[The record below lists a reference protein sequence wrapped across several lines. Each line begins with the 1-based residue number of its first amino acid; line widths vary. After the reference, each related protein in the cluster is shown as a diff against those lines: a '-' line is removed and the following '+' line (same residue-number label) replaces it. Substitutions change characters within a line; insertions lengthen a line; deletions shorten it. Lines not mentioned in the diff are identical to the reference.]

1 MSTISDFGITPFVGG
16 RPTHKPKGKN
26 AFPSDRCREP
36 GHGDHHFR
44 HCPDRT
50 TAKERFRDKKPPR
63 SEDVGPTNGGNR
75 EPAYIKES
83 DKQPASILK
92 KGSSRKNSKS
102 PIQYSDAVKHGEAM
116 SSNTVQSR
124 NTDTRKPAKVTP
136 AHKGKGGRGST
147 RGGTSWLKWG
157 EGEEPYSTHSG
168 TWEGDPPI
176 HTMDHNSEG
185 HAVKLKVVPIGTGVN
200 FKGLVKLK
208 FGTMKPTIM
217 LTITALR
224 GH

>member
-1 MSTISDFGITPFVGG
+1 M
-16 RPTHKPKGKN
+16 GKQCPPIPYN
-26 AFPSDRCREP
+26 PVIRIRENLRRSLPLTKVKVEEDRL
-36 GHGDHHFR
+36 G
-44 HCPDRT
+44 
-50 TAKERFRDKKPPR
+50 
-63 SEDVGPTNGGNR
+63 
-75 EPAYIKES
+75 
-83 DKQPASILK
+83 
-92 KGSSRKNSKS
+92 
-102 PIQYSDAVKHGEAM
+102 
-116 SSNTVQSR
+116 
-124 NTDTRKPAKVTP
+124 
-136 AHKGKGGRGST
+136 
-147 RGGTSWLKWG
+147 GGTSWLKWG
-157 EGEEPYSTHSG
+157 EGEEPYSMHSG